1 MFTLNIVYKFMCGRW
16 NATYYGKTC
25 RHFEVKVSEHSDI
38 SPLTNKRFKSKKS
51 TAVKNYMLICDQPV
65 SFDDF
70 KVLASSNSSSI
81 WKSRKVNLFWIKMKH
96 LCHYICL
103 ISYTN
108 ILQSYDYL
116 VSPFI
121 HCYLLF
127 IASVTKYIL
136 KWALNLY

>member
-1 MFTLNIVYKFMCGRW
+1 
-16 NATYYGKTC
+16 
-25 RHFEVKVSEHSDI
+25 
-38 SPLTNKRFKSKKS
+38 
-51 TAVKNYMLICDQPV
+51 
-65 SFDDF
+65 
-70 KVLASSNSSSI
+70 
-81 WKSRKVNLFWIKMKH
+81 MKH

-127 IASVTKYIL
+127 VAFSNNICSSELYNYIKKFVDKNFVKREYGL
-136 KWALNLY
+136 KMCTVKM